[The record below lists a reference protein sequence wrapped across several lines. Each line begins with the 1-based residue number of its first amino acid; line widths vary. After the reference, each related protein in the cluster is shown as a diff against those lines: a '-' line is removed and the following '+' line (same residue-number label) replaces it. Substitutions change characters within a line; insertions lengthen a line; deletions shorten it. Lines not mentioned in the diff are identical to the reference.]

1 MTTMVG
7 LWTRGLDDLTQ
18 RTADNMREAGAA
30 KVVVYESD
38 ESSQHR
44 SVVFEMATRQAVHLG
59 AEIMITMPTDL
70 IFDSY
75 WLKHIESA
83 FEDES
88 GLVAASPVRMVAEDG
103 QPPRGLEPEYI
114 RKWRYAPSLDPLV
127 QAWRV
132 SWLAGADIETR
143 YTGMGEALLA
153 DLAMQAKLQGRYV
166 ATVDRAVVGYD
177 PSQPWLNAVAAPREA
192 FWSMDGSHNKSLLK
206 WRHGIALDAELTSA
220 MQFLPLPQPWEIS

>member
-18 RTADNMREAGAA
+18 RTEANMREAGAEYVTA
-30 KVVVYESD
+30 HESD
-38 ESSQHR
+38 QSFQHR
-44 SVVFEMATRQAVHLG
+44 SVVFEMATRQALHLG
-59 AEIMITMPTDL
+59 AEILLIMPTDL

-88 GLVAASPVRMVAEDG
+88 GLVAASPVRMAAEDG

-132 SWLAGADIETR
+132 NWLAEADIETR

-153 DLAMQAKLQGRYV
+153 DLALQAKLQGRYV

-177 PSQPWLNAVAAPREA
+177 PSQPWLNAVAAQRES
-192 FWSMDGSHNKSLLK
+192 FWTMDGSHNKSLLK
-206 WRHGIALDAELTSA
+206 CRHGIALDADLSSA
-220 MQFLPLPQPWEIS
+220 MAGLDLPQPWEKC